1 MEHTGYDA
9 AGPAGREGLADPGGR
24 AAGRSRRQ
32 AGRGRRAAPALSK
45 VPEATVLFWIA
56 KVLTT
61 GMGETLSDFLA
72 RVLSPVGAGV
82 IGLGGLVLLLRAQ
95 VRAPRYNA
103 WLYWGTVAMVSV
115 FGTMAADVVHV
126 VAGVPYL
133 VSASVFAAGLVW
145 VLTAWYRSEGTL
157 SIHSI
162 RTPRRERYYW
172 TTVLVTFALGT
183 AVGDLTAGTF
193 GLGYLPSGVMFA
205 VLIAVPAVGAL
216 LGLNRVAAFWTAY
229 VLTRPL
235 GASFADW
242 AGASTH
248 HHGLGWGTGPVSL
261 VLILAIAGVVGLL
274 AVRQRAD
281 ALYAATATG
290 PAGGEGGADGPAD
303 PSAAGAA
310 EGRARHAAPEPPA

>member
-1 MEHTGYDA
+1 V
-9 AGPAGREGLADPGGR
+9 
-24 AAGRSRRQ
+24 
-32 AGRGRRAAPALSK
+32 SK
-45 VPEATVLFWIA
+45 VPEATVLFWVA

-72 RVLSPVGAGV
+72 RVLGPVPAGV

-95 VRAPRYNA
+95 TRAPRYEA

-126 VAGVPYL
+126 VAGVPYT
-133 VSASVFAAGLVW
+133 VSATAFAAGLVW
-145 VLTAWYRSEGTL
+145 VLSAWYRSEGTL
-157 SIHSI
+157 SVHSI
-162 RTPRRERYYW
+162 RTRRRERFYW

-193 GLGYLPSGVMFA
+193 GLGYWSSGVVFT
-205 VLIAVPAVGAL
+205 VLIALPAIGAV
-216 LGLNRVAAFWTAY
+216 LGFDRVAAFWTAY

-242 AGASTH
+242 AGAAPRH
-248 HHGLGWGTGPVSL
+248 GGLGWGTGPVSL
-261 VLILAIAGVVGLL
+261 VLVLAIAGVVGLL

-281 ALYAATATG
+281 AHYAASVDAAAG
-290 PAGGEGGADGPAD
+290 ASAPAGGPADGLPPDPAD
-303 PSAAGAA
+303 
-310 EGRARHAAPEPPA
+310 GRQR